1 MHRYRL
7 QHTPLNTETQ
17 GLPDAWSKLLTKSAI
32 TREDYAKDPQAVLDV
47 LEFYTDHQKRE
58 MEEFSLSTTTRQN
71 SMATTS
77 STLVGSNYSTST
89 LTPYGDNVSAP
100 RYAGIGLGGSGAGG
114 KTSLD
119 RSQMKRQDSAPT
131 ALNGVDGPNGSL
143 LSSSAGLA
151 RAAEIV
157 NGAHAQYASTMS
169 ASAQNSQMRPG
180 IPPMGASGALQA
192 SRPAPPRPLLTA
204 NRPAPPA
211 PMGGGKPPLPDHTP
225 TSADLR
231 ARAKAH
237 GPPAE
242 TQNVKP
248 PGLNGDGT
256 PTRKES
262 LATEKRPNMAPSKSS
277 PATGLPATHP
287 AHGAAGSTVGPPPVK
302 PLQPKKPAPQTALPL
317 APEVTITEDKDGGVA
332 AAAAALEKPKVQEKR
347 ISTMNEAQIMDKLR
361 SVVSDDDPKQLYSKI
376 RKVGQG

>member
-1 MHRYRL
+1 M
-7 QHTPLNTETQ
+7 
-17 GLPDAWSKLLTKSAI
+17 PDAWSKLLTKSAI
-32 TREDYAKDPQAVLDV
+32 TREDYARDPQAVLDV

-58 MEEFSLSTTTRQN
+58 MEELGLPTGGRQN
-71 SMATTS
+71 SLAPSTYSGT
-77 STLVGSNYSTST
+77 TLVGSS
-89 LTPYGDNVSAP
+89 LGPYGDNVSAP
-100 RYAGIGLGGSGAGG
+100 RYAGIGLGGSGAVG

-119 RSQMKRQDSAPT
+119 RPQMKRQDSAP
-131 ALNGVDGPNGSL
+131 AGLNGVDGMNGAP

-151 RAAEIV
+151 RAAELV
-157 NGAHAQYASTMS
+157 NGSHAQYASTMS
-169 ASAQNSQMRPG
+169 ASAQNPQMRPG
-180 IPPMGASGALQA
+180 ISQMTAGSLQA

-211 PMGGGKPPLPDHTP
+211 PLGAGKPPLPDHTP

-231 ARAKAH
+231 ARAKAQ
-237 GPPAE
+237 GPPTE
-242 TQNVKP
+242 TQTAKP

-256 PTRKES
+256 PMRKES
-262 LATEKRPNMAPSKSS
+262 LAGEKQTQRPNMTPAKSS
-277 PATGLPATHP
+277 PANILPASQP
-287 AHGAAGSTVGPPPVK
+287 VSGAAGSTVGPPPVK
-302 PLQPKKPAPQTALPL
+302 PLQPKKPPPQAALPA
-317 APEVTITEDKDGGVA
+317 APAVTVTDDRDGSVA